1 MRKTNTAT
9 ITDRYIEPYDNL
21 LYAILIPAVRESKS
35 YYLYDESMRFLRT
48 TGKQI
53 YEYLRNRP
61 KHTNNS
67 QNNGGYL
74 TEINRGYTLASANKI
89 KSKKGS
95 IIK

>member
-1 MRKTNTAT
+1 MRKTSPTT
-9 ITDRYIEPYDNL
+9 ITDRYINPYDNL
-21 LYAILIPAVRESKS
+21 LYAILIQAVRDSKS
-35 YYLYDESMRFLRT
+35 YYMQDECMRFLRT

-74 TEINRGYTLASANKI
+74 TEINRGYTLARANKI

-95 IIK
+95 II